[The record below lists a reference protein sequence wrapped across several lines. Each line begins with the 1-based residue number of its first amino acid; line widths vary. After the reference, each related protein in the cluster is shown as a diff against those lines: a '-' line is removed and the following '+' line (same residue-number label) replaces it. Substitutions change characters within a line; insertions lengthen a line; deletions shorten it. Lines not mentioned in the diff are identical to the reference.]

1 LILKP
6 IQKAKR
12 VSAVFNYIPTAAI
25 PKIKE
30 YIAQGDFAITISK
43 RRLTKHGDFR
53 RYSDGSSSISI
64 NENLNPQQFL
74 LTLVHE
80 IAHYA
85 AFKKYGSRIKPHG
98 KEWKSTFRNLMLPFV
113 TPTVYK
119 EVQLPYLANYLRNP
133 KASTDSDSQL
143 SLALQEKQVD
153 SDKNHIF
160 EIGIG
165 NTFSLKG
172 KNFKLLQRKRTRYV
186 CQEQQTKKKY
196 LIHQNAE
203 VTALDVIIE

>member
-1 LILKP
+1 M
-6 IQKAKR
+6 
-12 VSAVFNYIPTAAI
+12 SAVFNYIPTAAI

-30 YIAQGDFAITISK
+30 YITQGKFSIKISK
-43 RRLTKHGDFR
+43 RRLSKHGDFR
-53 RYSDGSSSISI
+53 RYPDGSCRISI

-85 AFKKYGSRIKPHG
+85 AYKKYGPRIKPHG
-98 KEWKSTFRNLMLPFV
+98 KEWKSAFRNLMLPFV
-113 TPTVYK
+113 NPNIY
-119 EVQLPYLANYLRNP
+119 EAAQLPFLANYLRNP
-133 KASTDSDSQL
+133 KASTDSDSRL
-143 SLALQEKQVD
+143 SLALQQKQID

-165 NTFSLKG
+165 NNFSLKG
-172 KNFKLLQRKRTRYV
+172 KNFKLLERKRTRYV
-186 CQEQQTKKKY
+186 CEEQLTKKKY

-203 VTALDVIIE
+203 VIAIDVQQSNNTF